1 MEDLGELD
9 WVLTTVDEEITRD
22 KAENAIVD

>member
-9 WVLTTVDEEITRD
+9 WVFATVDEEITRD
-22 KAENAIVD
+22 KAENSIVD

>member
-9 WVLTTVDEEITRD
+9 WVLTTVNEEITRD
-22 KAENAIVD
+22 EAENSIVD

>member
-9 WVLTTVDEEITRD
+9 WVLATVNEEITRD
-22 KAENAIVD
+22 EAEDSIVD